1 MTGRCHM
8 RREML
13 PGLASRILL
22 VTLLVVLV
30 GGCAAG
36 PFGHTKVSNL
46 QVTTDPGNAIVYLK
60 QRMDRQQSDPA
71 SPLPIKGEYW
81 AVGTTPYR
89 GDIDPGFWD
98 MRIEAPGFEP
108 IDILVR
114 AEPGKVHIYEFQMQS
129 TRVAS
134 R

>member
-1 MTGRCHM
+1 M
-8 RREML
+8 RRTML
-13 PGLASRILL
+13 PSLACRILAGM
-22 VTLLVVLV
+22 LLVVVV

-36 PFGHTKVSNL
+36 PFGRVKGSNL
-46 QVTTDPGNAIVYLK
+46 QVVTDPGNAIVYLK
-60 QRMDRQQSDPA
+60 QRMDRAQSDPA
-71 SPLPIKGEYW
+71 SPLPIRGEYW

-98 MRIEAPGFEP
+98 MRVEAPGFEP

-129 TRVAS
+129 SRVATK
-134 R
+134 

>member
-1 MTGRCHM
+1 M

-13 PGLASRILL
+13 PGLAGRILWAM
-22 VTLLVVLV
+22 LLAVLI
-30 GGCAAG
+30 GGCATG
-36 PFGHTKVSNL
+36 PFARSKESNL
-46 QVTTDPGNAIVYLK
+46 QVVTDPGNAIVYLK
-60 QRMDRQQSDPA
+60 QRLDRQESDPS
-71 SPLPIKGEYW
+71 SPLPVRGEYW

-114 AEPGKVHIYEFQMQS
+114 AEPGKVQIYEFQMQS
-129 TRVAS
+129 SRVAT